1 LEADMQKKMAELQ
14 LVKEEAENANTD
26 LELKDH
32 MFNRMTSETHEL
44 KNGMKQIDWML
55 THQLEHL
62 LDNDSGSRFCLNN
75 PAKLDMHLL
84 RQCGM
89 KGLPI
94 KSKLSTNWSALEQYW
109 AAVVSEWQEEIDGGT
124 DKNSDDRLPMSIV
137 AANDLKIEVLPP
149 FDKQNDFIFKG
160 GNYVDFRKTDEVRKF
175 PPRPMKDAD
184 GNIVHHQKP
193 DETLSADFYRAME
206 KQFGAE
212 KTGKI
217 MNYIMGV
224 INKSNDY
231 SDLHSGYSVLRI
243 PWDLEA
249 NKSGGKPMT
258 ADQKIAFVLS
268 NMELKDSALDQ
279 AKLQKAGEVAKAGM
293 KQVQNDHLNE
303 VSGFRPEEAMDTL

>member
-1 LEADMQKKMAELQ
+1 
-14 LVKEEAENANTD
+14 
-26 LELKDH
+26 
-32 MFNRMTSETHEL
+32 
-44 KNGMKQIDWML
+44 
-55 THQLEHL
+55 
-62 LDNDSGSRFCLNN
+62 
-75 PAKLDMHLL
+75 
-84 RQCGM
+84 
-89 KGLPI
+89 
-94 KSKLSTNWSALEQYW
+94 
-109 AAVVSEWQEEIDGGT
+109 
-124 DKNSDDRLPMSIV
+124 
-137 AANDLKIEVLPP
+137 
-149 FDKQNDFIFKG
+149 
-160 GNYVDFRKTDEVRKF
+160 
-175 PPRPMKDAD
+175 MKDAD

-193 DETLSADFYRAME
+193 DETLSADFYRAMK

-279 AKLQKAGEVAKAGM
+279 AKLKAAKEAAEKATDPILAFNNSKAEL
-293 KQVQNDHLNE
+293 KQVQNNHLNE
-303 VSGFRPEEAMDTL
+303 VPGFRPEEAMDTS